1 VPPADPDQ
9 PARAESFARLF
20 EAVPEGV
27 YIGLLGPR
35 DNVTIAAN
43 PFLRIM
49 LGHPP
54 GTPEASLRPFE
65 PDRFTDEGAR
75 TAFIDRLA
83 RDGAVTDYLLRLRRA
98 DESVIWVEVTA
109 NATVSESTGQVRIEA
124 LMRDV
129 SDRKTLE
136 DQSRDLYHQLLQ
148 AEKMAALGTTISGV
162 AHELN
167 NPLATILTWS
177 ERLTSRDLEASTR
190 RGIDT
195 ILREAERAARI
206 VRNLLTFARKRH
218 TTRTM
223 VDINQVVRET
233 LALRAYEQRV
243 TNISVI
249 DALASGIPSVFADP
263 HQIQQVLLNLVINA
277 EQAMLTSNGRGTL
290 MVRTWQDPD
299 HESIVLE
306 VNDDGPGVPEDVR
319 TKIFDPFFT
328 TKEVGKGTGL
338 GLTVAYAIVEEH
350 GGRMWLVS
358 EPGGGASFYVELP
371 VAGGKLRA
379 VAPGELAGVVAA
391 AAGGDAPGAVD
402 ELGSVPDLAAMEE
415 PNHLDWAGISES
427 VSESIVAE
435 GAGAARSAAAGGAAA
450 GAARGLRGAQKPA
463 PRVQI
468 VAPVQGTATP
478 RLDSPAVLIVEDETA
493 LASAMAE
500 SFSDAG
506 FLVDRAGDGEEAMAC
521 LEGGQYDVIIS
532 DLKMPR
538 MDGIQLFAALR
549 ERHPEMARRIMF
561 VTGDVI
567 GTDAERF
574 LADSGCQWLAKPFR
588 LSELLR
594 MAKEVMR

>member
-1 VPPADPDQ
+1 M
-9 PARAESFARLF
+9 RLF
-20 EAVPEGV
+20 EGVPEGV
-27 YIGLLGPR
+27 YIGLIGPR
-35 DNVTIAAN
+35 DNITISAN
-43 PFLRIM
+43 PHLRIM

-98 DESVIWVEVTA
+98 DEAVVWVEVTA
-109 NATVSESTGQVRIEA
+109 NASVSEASGQVRIEA
-124 LMRDV
+124 LLRDV
-129 SDRKTLE
+129 SDRKKLE

-177 ERLTSRDLEASTR
+177 ERLSARDLDASTR
-190 RGIDT
+190 RGIET

-218 TTRTM
+218 TTRAM
-223 VDINQVVRET
+223 VDINQVVRDT

-277 EQAMLTSNGRGTL
+277 EQAMLTANGRGTL
-290 MVRTWQDPD
+290 MVRTWQNPD

-358 EPGGGASFYVELP
+358 EPGAGASFYVELP

-379 VAPGELAGVVAA
+379 IAPGELAGAVAA
-391 AAGGDAPGAVD
+391 AAGGETANGAD
-402 ELGSVPDLAAMEE
+402 EIGAVPDLAAMEE
-415 PNHLDWAGISES
+415 PNHLDWVGISEAAA
-427 VSESIVAE
+427 ETIAERGAE
-435 GAGAARSAAAGGAAA
+435 GAGAPERVP
-450 GAARGLRGAQKPA
+450 LRPPPSVSKPT

-468 VAPVQGTATP
+468 VAPARGAGAS
-478 RLDSPAVLIVEDETA
+478 RFDSAAVLIVEDETA

-500 SFSDAG
+500 SFGDAG
-506 FLVDRAGDGEEAMAC
+506 FFVDRAGDGEEAMAC
-521 LEGGQYDVIIS
+521 LEGGKYDLIVS

-549 ERHPEMARRIMF
+549 KQHPEMARRIMF

-567 GTDAERF
+567 GTDAEGF
-574 LADSGCQWLAKPFR
+574 LADSGCRWLAKPFR

-594 MAKEVMR
+594 IAREVMKA

>member
-1 VPPADPDQ
+1 VPPADP
-9 PARAESFARLF
+9 AKLSRSESFTRLF
-20 EAVPEGV
+20 EAVHEGV
-27 YIGLLGPR
+27 YVGLLGPR

-49 LGHPP
+49 LGYPAD
-54 GTPEASLRPFE
+54 TPEASLRPFE

-75 TAFIDRLA
+75 TVFIDRLA

-98 DESVIWVEVTA
+98 DDAVIWAEVTA
-109 NATVSESTGQVRIEA
+109 SAAIVEATGQVRIEA

-129 SDRKTLE
+129 SDRKKLE

-177 ERLTSRDLEASTR
+177 ERLAERDLDASTR
-190 RGIDT
+190 RGVDT
-195 ILREAERAARI
+195 ILHEAERAARI

-233 LALRAYEQRV
+233 LSLRAYEQRV

-277 EQAMLTSNGRGTL
+277 EQAMLTSNGRGTM
-290 MVRTWQDPD
+290 MVRTWQDPER
-299 HESIVLE
+299 ESIVLE
-306 VNDDGPGVPEDVR
+306 VNDDGPGVAEDVR

-358 EPGGGASFYVELP
+358 TPGAGASFYVELP
-371 VAGGKLRA
+371 VAGGRLKA
-379 VAPGELAGVVAA
+379 IAPGELEDVGAAGVA
-391 AAGGDAPGAVD
+391 
-402 ELGSVPDLAAMEE
+402 VPDLAAMEE
-415 PNHLDWAGISES
+415 PAPAHRTGSGIAG
-427 VSESIVAE
+427 AE
-435 GAGAARSAAAGGAAA
+435 GFGSSRNPTPRRQIVPPPEIAGAAR
-450 GAARGLRGAQKPA
+450 
-463 PRVQI
+463 
-468 VAPVQGTATP
+468 
-478 RLDSPAVLIVEDETA
+478 LDSQAVLIVEDETA

-500 SFSDAG
+500 AFADAG
-506 FLVDRAGDGEEAMAC
+506 FLVDRAGDGEEAMAR
-521 LEGGQYDVIIS
+521 LDGGQYDLIIS

-538 MDGIQLFAALR
+538 MDGIQLLGALR
-549 ERHPEMARRIMF
+549 AQHPEMAGHIMF

-574 LADSGCQWLAKPFR
+574 LADSRCRWLAKPFR

-594 MAKEVMR
+594 IAKEVMG